1 MIGCTLQ
8 LVLLGIDFTVTAK
21 NDSFQSTRG
30 LVNSRD
36 RIA

>member
-8 LVLLGIDFTVTAK
+8 LVLLGKDFTVAAK
-21 NDSFQSTRG
+21 NDCFQSTRG